1 MPWTQT
7 DPGNERMKFE
17 VAMQRGD
24 LTMVEACRQFG
35 ISRKTGY
42 KILHRQLAL
51 GPEGLR
57 DLPRAPRTH
66 PNQTS
71 PDVEG
76 AVLRVRKTYPT
87 WGSKKILA
95 TLLRREPEG
104 EWPARST
111 VDAILKRAGLVPPR
125 KRRRMR
131 HPSAP
136 PHVDARAP
144 NDVWTMDYKGWFRVG
159 DGTRCDPLTIN
170 DAFSRA
176 SLVCRAMVA
185 PKTDDV
191 KKQLEGA
198 FHRFGLPSAIL
209 SDNGTPFASAGIGGL
224 SRLEDWMLRLGVQSI
239 RIQPGKPEQNGKHER
254 FHETLKAET
263 ASPPRATIGAQQNAF
278 TRFQAIYNEERPHEA
293 LGMKLPAELY
303 DFSPRQMPAKL
314 PEHEYAS
321 DMELRRVRT
330 DGSIKWAGKM
340 LFVGEA
346 LEGEVV
352 GLRQVEDDAWSLS
365 LGPMRL
371 ATLHER
377 SRVLVPTSPEEVSP
391 MCPDT
396 GAEDVEDGDGWAES
410 EATP

>member
-1 MPWTQT
+1 
-7 DPGNERMKFE
+7 
-17 VAMQRGD
+17 
-24 LTMVEACRQFG
+24 
-35 ISRKTGY
+35 
-42 KILHRQLAL
+42 
-51 GPEGLR
+51 
-57 DLPRAPRTH
+57 
-66 PNQTS
+66 
-71 PDVEG
+71 
-76 AVLRVRKTYPT
+76 
-87 WGSKKILA
+87 
-95 TLLRREPEG
+95 
-104 EWPARST
+104 
-111 VDAILKRAGLVPPR
+111 
-125 KRRRMR
+125 
-131 HPSAP
+131 
-136 PHVDARAP
+136 
-144 NDVWTMDYKGWFRVG
+144 
-159 DGTRCDPLTIN
+159 
-170 DAFSRA
+170 
-176 SLVCRAMVA
+176 
-185 PKTDDV
+185 
-191 KKQLEGA
+191 
-198 FHRFGLPSAIL
+198 
-209 SDNGTPFASAGIGGL
+209 
-224 SRLEDWMLRLGVQSI
+224 MLRLGVQSI